1 MELRRIGEQDFHSS
15 QPPII
20 MIKFLIITALATLTF
35 ASCAGTSL
43 RYYGRFLD
51 IVIIPKAIPVHPAK

>member
-1 MELRRIGEQDFHSS
+1 MEPRRTGELDS
-15 QPPII
+15 QLTQPIII
-20 MIKFLIITALATLTF
+20 MIKFLLITLATLTL

>member
-1 MELRRIGEQDFHSS
+1 MEPRRTGELGFHSS

-20 MIKFLIITALATLTF
+20 MIKFLIITLATLTL